1 MASEEPQSPAPQFG
15 AIRRP
20 SCQMDSISSKDIL
33 SSALVSPELPPLA
46 LLTLLLPLVRMLT
59 PQGNRGR
66 KLKRK
71 LLFFTNYEIHHIK
84 KQKLCVL
91 NRTHP
96 PLFFWSVTNGTIDND

>member
-20 SCQMDSISSKDIL
+20 SCQMDSFSSKIIL
-33 SSALVSPELPPLA
+33 SSALVSPELLPLA
-46 LLTLLLPLVRMLT
+46 LVTLLLLPLVRMLT

-96 PLFFWSVTNGTIDND
+96 PLFFGQ

>member
-33 SSALVSPELPPLA
+33 SSALVSPELLPLA

-59 PQGNRGR
+59 PQGHRGR

-71 LLFFTNYEIHHIK
+71 ENRLF
-84 KQKLCVL
+84 
-91 NRTHP
+91 
-96 PLFFWSVTNGTIDND
+96 